1 MATGS
6 GSSAALSTEQLS
18 QVMAAVKGCMR
29 EEIQSLKRELV
40 EEKEAS
46 EERIVKRARLEKGP
60 TFKKKAHEKQFEF
73 NSSVLDKLDD
83 AEAALQKAPAG
94 TAVDKAKALIAEGI
108 ASIKFRQKL
117 IRIADRSEYGW
128 AAVEEYV
135 DDELAD
141 GEDDEKRIQRSD
153 FRAGRKLKIAKGKK
167 VPFKK
172 KAQSV
177 NDSVGTPSSSSGVSQ
192 LVAALLPSIGRWPAS
207 PGPSPSA
214 VSGAY
219 GKSLGPCFYCGK
231 QGHFRKSCPL
241 ILGVGNK

>member
-6 GSSAALSTEQLS
+6 GSSSSALSSEQLS
-18 QVMAAVKGCMR
+18 QVMAAVKDCMR
-29 EEIQSLKRELV
+29 DEMQSLKRELV

-73 NSSVLDKLDD
+73 NQSVMDKLDD

-94 TAVDKAKALIAEGI
+94 SAVDKAKGLIAEGN
-108 ASIKFRQKL
+108 ALLKFRQKL

-153 FRAGRKLKIAKGKK
+153 FRAGRKLKTAKGTKGKK

-172 KAQSV
+172 KAQGV
-177 NDSVGTPSSSSGVSQ
+177 NEALATPSSSSGVSQ
-192 LVAALLPSIGRWPAS
+192 LVAALLPALGRWPT
-207 PGPSPSA
+207 GPSVSA
-214 VSGAY
+214 

-231 QGHFRKSCPL
+231 PGHFRKSCPL
-241 ILGVGNK
+241 ILGAGIGNK